1 MHVQTTEA
9 PEGEDP
15 RDTALLRKLRRARE
29 RGDESEEQELI
40 GQLLVGWRGQVEA
53 QQRLWGLSPADAE
66 EVTGAWMERMTKVLM
81 KKAEFDG
88 PFGAVAMENAHWA
101 RRDFI
106 RRKERRPVES
116 LREDP
121 SRFKDRSDAADDGF
135 DIDNSPSEALG
146 RALAGLSER
155 EQRILD
161 GFFGQDRAGADV
173 AAELGM
179 SPEAFRVAQHRAIG
193 KIRKRL
199 EAEGVTRSDLQGG
212 KRA

>member
-1 MHVQTTEA
+1 MHVQAPEA
-9 PEGEDP
+9 PEGENP
-15 RDTALLRKLRRARE
+15 RDTALLKKLRRARE
-29 RGDESEEQELI
+29 RGDESGEQIQI
-40 GQLLVGWRGQVEA
+40 GELLVGWRGQVEA
-53 QQRLWGLSPADAE
+53 QQRFWGLSPADAE

-101 RRDFI
+101 RRDSI
-106 RRKERRPVES
+106 RRKERRPAES
-116 LREDP
+116 LKEVP
-121 SRFKDRSDAADDGF
+121 SRSSDRSDAVNDGF

-146 RALAGLSER
+146 RALAYLSER

-161 GFFGQDRAGADV
+161 GFFGHDRAGATV

-199 EAEGVTRSDLQGG
+199 EAEGVTRSDLRGG
-212 KRA
+212 NRT